1 MSPLIPKMPEA
12 KEINV
17 YFNTNFKVDAAIV
30 SLITQ
35 STFVFKNGEYYLDS
49 CWLEKYLKD
58 FNSQKAK
65 L

>member
-1 MSPLIPKMPEA
+1 MPEA
-12 KEINV
+12 KEINA
-17 YFNTNFKVDAAIV
+17 YFNTNFKVDPAIV

-35 STFVFKNGEYYLDS
+35 STFVFKSGDYYLDC

-58 FNSQKAK
+58 FVSQKAK